1 MASVEARNI
10 VPECSIETL
19 YEDIVSR
26 KTKLALLGLGYVGL
40 PIALAFAKLAD
51 VVGFD
56 ANREKIRRYLQGE
69 DPTNEVGSQ
78 AVRDTTML
86 FTSDSVDLEEAR
98 FYIVAVPTP
107 IHPDKTPDLT
117 PVISASEILGRHLTK
132 HSIVVYEST
141 VYPGVT
147 ENICI
152 PILERESGLI
162 HGVDFKV
169 GYSPERIN
177 PGDMVHRLDNIVK
190 IVSGS
195 DEQALD
201 IIAKVYEMVV
211 EAGVYKASCI
221 KVAEAAKV
229 AENSQR
235 DINIAFINE
244 LAVVF
249 DRMGIDTNEVVDAMN
264 TKWNALGFRPG
275 LVGGHC
281 IGVDPYYFLY
291 EAEKLGTRSQLIYAA
306 RQINNNMGGFVA
318 DAAIRQMILAGINVH
333 FARVAVYGI
342 TFKEDC
348 NDIRNSK
355 VVDIINRLKEFGVD
369 PMVTDPM
376 ADPEEVLKEYGVELT
391 DADEIADVDCII
403 FAVAHSEFR
412 EMSMREVRA
421 LYGTKEPR
429 VLIDVKGM
437 FKRSQLID
445 EGYYYWRL

>member
-1 MASVEARNI
+1 MANVEARRI
-10 VPECSIETL
+10 IQECSIETL
-19 YEDIVSR
+19 YEDLVSR
-26 KTKLALLGLGYVGL
+26 KTKIALLGLGYVGL
-40 PIALAFAKLAD
+40 PIALSFAKLAD

-56 ANREKIRRYLQGE
+56 ANREKIRRYLLGE
-69 DPTNEVGSQ
+69 DPTNEVGNQ
-78 AVRDTTML
+78 AVRDTAMH
-86 FTSDSVDLEEAR
+86 FTSDPAYLEEAR
-98 FYIVAVPTP
+98 FYIVAVPTH

-117 PVISASEILGRHLTK
+117 PVISVSEVLGRHLTK

-147 ENICI
+147 ENICV
-152 PILERESGLI
+152 PILERESGLV

-177 PGDMVHRLDNIVK
+177 PGDRVHRLDNIVK

-211 EAGVYKASCI
+211 GAGVYKASCI

-291 EAEKLGTRSQLIYAA
+291 EAEKLGTRSQL
-306 RQINNNMGGFVA
+306 
-318 DAAIRQMILAGINVH
+318 
-333 FARVAVYGI
+333 
-342 TFKEDC
+342 
-348 NDIRNSK
+348 
-355 VVDIINRLKEFGVD
+355 
-369 PMVTDPM
+369 
-376 ADPEEVLKEYGVELT
+376 
-391 DADEIADVDCII
+391 
-403 FAVAHSEFR
+403 
-412 EMSMREVRA
+412 
-421 LYGTKEPR
+421 
-429 VLIDVKGM
+429 
-437 FKRSQLID
+437 
-445 EGYYYWRL
+445 